1 MNDNAQGGISIRE
14 MLDSVL
20 AHPGW
25 NVGAPA
31 VAGPTTVGRARGNS
45 LFSIGRNSLQPSLVP
60 TLPPYE
66 MHTQHREVRE
76 VHLSFDGAGAGA
88 GAGEGSSGLRA
99 LQGRSGGRVGD
110 EKRGS
115 NGGDDDDNRREG
127 QPEGMNG
134 DGGADAPGDD
144 PAPSFHTVEQETANA
159 LSANYSRIV
168 RTIDEQ
174 YTSELDRLRQELS
187 AQQDRHV
194 EEVALM
200 RNNVD
205 SAYRQVLRKRDQEVE
220 QAKREAATR
229 VYELEK
235 EVLASK
241 AENARQIAET
251 HDQIAKEKEAMLE
264 EHAKNVERE
273 RNSVEDVWER
283 RWRDRMSLLDEEA
296 SRRVRERDQT
306 WLRFL
311 ERNHPQVL
319 DEAKD
324 ELFPI
329 DDEGSG

>member
-1 MNDNAQGGISIRE
+1 MIDT
-14 MLDSVL
+14 VL
-20 AHPGW
+20 ANPGW
-25 NVGAPA
+25 NVAAAA
-31 VAGPTTVGRARGNS
+31 VAGPSAGRARGNS

-76 VHLSFDGAGAGA
+76 VHVSFDGAGAG
-88 GAGEGSSGLRA
+88 EGPSGQRGLV
-99 LQGRSGGRVGD
+99 GRSGGRVEEGWRD
-110 EKRGS
+110 EKRGDH
-115 NGGDDDDNRREG
+115 GGDDDDNRREE
-127 QPEGMNG
+127 QLEGTNG
-134 DGGADAPGDD
+134 DRGNDDGGGENAPGDVAS
-144 PAPSFHTVEQETANA
+144 PPFHAVEQETANEM
-159 LSANYSRIV
+159 SAHYSRIV
-168 RTIDEQ
+168 RTIDER
-174 YTSELDRLRQELS
+174 YTSELDRLKQELS

-205 SAYRQVLRKRDQEVE
+205 GAYRQVLKARDQQVE
-220 QAKREAATR
+220 KAKGEAATK
-229 VYELEK
+229 VFELEK

-241 AENARQIAET
+241 ADNARKIAET

-273 RNSVEDVWER
+273 RNAVEDVWER

-296 SRRVRERDQT
+296 SRRVRERDQA

-311 ERNHPQVL
+311 ERNHPKVL

-324 ELFPI
+324 ALFPV